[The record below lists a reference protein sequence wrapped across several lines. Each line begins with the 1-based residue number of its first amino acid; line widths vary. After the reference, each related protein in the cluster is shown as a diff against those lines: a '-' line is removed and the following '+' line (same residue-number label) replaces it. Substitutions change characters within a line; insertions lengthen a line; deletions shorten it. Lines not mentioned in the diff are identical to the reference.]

1 MAKVRQPSLCIR
13 VPSYSDHDEELSI
26 ERVAALA
33 QVDQLPTP
41 SLDIM
46 SLTSSNSGFNQYR
59 TGSDIR
65 APVPT
70 RAYTTD
76 DPWSNPKV
84 PAIPSATTN
93 GANGTPS
100 NIAGTGLP
108 GNWWRKL
115 ETINVNILGQQGF
128 ILNRYLVYEIAT
140 DVSTILTKST
150 DRPQCTSTLLQRA
163 PPVPRRYSEFL
174 ILWDCLVRRYP
185 FRLLPALP
193 PKRIGRK

>member
-1 MAKVRQPSLCIR
+1 MCVIF
-13 VPSYSDHDEELSI
+13 YSDYDEELSI

-46 SLTSSNSGFNQYR
+46 SLTSTTSGFSQYR

-84 PAIPSATTN
+84 PAVPSATTN
-93 GANGTPS
+93 GVNGAPS

-108 GNWWRKL
+108 SNWWRKL
-115 ETINVNILGQQGF
+115 ETVNVNILGQQGF

-140 DVSTILTKST
+140 DVSTISLEST
-150 DRPQCTSTLLQRA
+150 DRLEYSALL
-163 PPVPRRYSEFL
+163 
-174 ILWDCLVRRYP
+174 
-185 FRLLPALP
+185 
-193 PKRIGRK
+193 